1 MESRRVKL
9 TFIDEILGTN
19 PGRPDV
25 HAEFIASK
33 APDAETRE
41 QELEHEEVDAI
52 VDRETTKFY
61 RDPVTKQPELSAHMV
76 KGFFKAACQAYRNNK
91 KEKSASASLTAYK
104 KKIDQNIFV
113 FPDANNKASRMIPI
127 TVVGEIKTC
136 QRPLRAQ
143 TMQGERVALASSESI
158 GPGSTIEFDIETSWS
173 DYEKVIEEWLD
184 YGVYNGLGQWRN
196 AGKGAFTWEYVS
208 AK

>member
-19 PGRPDV
+19 PGSPDV

-33 APDAETRE
+33 APDAETRTE
-41 QELEHEEVDAI
+41 ELEHESVEAMVSK
-52 VDRETTKFY
+52 ETTKFY
-61 RDPVTKQPELSAHMV
+61 RNPATKQPEISAHMV
-76 KGFFKAACQAYRNNK
+76 KGFFKAACQALKNNK
-91 KEKSASASLTAYK
+91 KEKSASASLTSYK

-113 FPDANNKASRMIPI
+113 FPDAKDKSTRMIPI
-127 TVVGEIKTC
+127 TVIGSIKTC
-136 QRPLRAQ
+136 QRPLRAM

-158 GPGSTIEFDIETSWS
+158 GPGSSIEFDIETSWE
-173 DYEKVIEEWLD
+173 DYGTCIEEWLD

-196 AGKGAFTWEYVS
+196 AGKGAFIWEYV
-208 AK
+208 K